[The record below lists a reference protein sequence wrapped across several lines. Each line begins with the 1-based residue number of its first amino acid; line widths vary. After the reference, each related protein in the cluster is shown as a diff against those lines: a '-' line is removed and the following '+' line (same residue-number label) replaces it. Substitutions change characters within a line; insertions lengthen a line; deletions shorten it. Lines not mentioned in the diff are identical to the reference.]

1 MVRIELQIF
10 KMSNGDGTI
19 LPSSV
24 YPKKLEFEQGAVG
37 SDGPCRVVFIS
48 VKDCKLPQDNRG
60 MVK

>member
-1 MVRIELQIF
+1 
-10 KMSNGDGTI
+10 MSNGDGTI

-37 SDGPCRVVFIS
+37 SNGPCRVVFIS
-48 VKDCKLPQDNRG
+48 AKDCKQPQDNRG